1 MLISYEGIDCCR
13 NIVSQGR
20 ERESEIV
27 PIAKPTSRTIAMSFL
42 SRFGLGRSRKTEEL
56 ERRVLRLQAAL
67 SQCSESVGRWTGFKR
82 EVTGAIAILMLALG
96 FTLGVYREPIQ
107 QAVIGLARTLGI
119 ARGAVNS
126 DAIDAAYQKGRY
138 PTALRLARPLA
149 AESDPRAQSM
159 LGLLYYHGQGVPRDL
174 SEALRWFRAAAD
186 QDDPT
191 ALFYLGVMFAEGQG
205 VPQDN
210 AEAARWFHR
219 AADLGEARA
228 QYSLGLLYAEGA
240 AGMPDNVSAHMWF
253 NLAAARFPASGT
265 GDRDAAVNYRDL
277 VAKKMTPDQIAEAQK
292 LAREWKPKSK

>member
-1 MLISYEGIDCCR
+1 MKES
-13 NIVSQGR
+13 IVAVTSFRRGR

-67 SQCSESVGRWTGFKR
+67 SQCSESVGRWTGFN
-82 EVTGAIAILMLALG
+82 VTGAIAVLMLALG

-253 NLAAARFPASGT
+253 NLAAAHFPASGT

>member
-1 MLISYEGIDCCR
+1 
-13 NIVSQGR
+13 
-20 ERESEIV
+20 
-27 PIAKPTSRTIAMSFL
+27 MSFL
-42 SRFGLGRSRKTEEL
+42 SRFGSGRSRKIEEL
-56 ERRVLRLQAAL
+56 ERRVSRLQEAL
-67 SQCSESVGRWTGFKR
+67 RQRSESVGRWTSFSR
-82 EVTGAIAILMLALG
+82 EVTGAIAVLTLALG

-107 QAVIGLARTLGI
+107 QTVIGLARTLGI
-119 ARGAVNS
+119 ARGAS

-149 AESDPRAQSM
+149 SESDPRAQSM

-174 SEALRWFRAAAD
+174 GEALRWFRAAAE

-210 AEAARWFHR
+210 AEAARWFRR

-240 AGMPDNVSAHMWF
+240 AGVPDNVSAHMWF
-253 NLAAARFPASGT
+253 NLAAAHFPASAT